1 MLLSKGTKIESLY
14 NNYNLDENA
23 ANSLNWVRLN
33 NSILAKPNIAMIHTQ
48 TPKELLL
55 EKLNEGLTQPVLLSE
70 LPQKQLTE
78 SLNVKN
84 IIDTHILPSMTNKEI
99 KDKILELIN
108 NASQISNQYERDLAF
123 KSLKQLT
130 ALYLAGDVKKVLNDN
145 LTLDEDLQNI
155 KDNLILLNASAVA
168 IDDLRNFVKAGT
180 AAVTPTAKVP
190 VPLSPDEEATIM
202 NNLVGLVSTPAPK
215 PARLFSETPADEAS
229 SSIPFETP
237 SRGMKGLI
245 WNDKT
250 KQDVIKK
257 MNLYGIES
265 LISGRVYFE
274 KYDSFDNE
282 TGGYPQNTAFIQRGD
297 KGLKTNRESINFITK
312 YNLKKRKNVIQ
323 CRCYGK
329 DKNGNDYEEVVGVG
343 FDTFTRDENL
353 KNVLMITFISS
364 PPIDILKRMVRD
376 DYFQGLSDLLILN
389 NLEIYNEYTATAPS
403 EVAETNRTAG
413 DSTNREVPQS
423 PFQSLASAVSST
435 ASYFMGKKP

>member
-55 EKLNEGLTQPVLLSE
+55 EKLNEGLTQPVLQSE

-84 IIDTHILPSMTNKEI
+84 IIDTHILPNMTNKEI

-130 ALYLAGDVKKVLNDN
+130 ALYLAGDVKKVLNDSPTLDDDIELIKAK
-145 LTLDEDLQNI
+145 LTLLAANTDALE
-155 KDNLILLNASAVA
+155 
-168 IDDLRNFVKAGT
+168 DLRNIVKTGT
-180 AAVTPTAKVP
+180 IAPTPTAK
-190 VPLSPDEEATIM
+190 VPLSPDEEAAIM
-202 NNLVGLVSTPAPK
+202 RDIEAMVTTPAPK
-215 PARLFSETPADEAS
+215 PARLFPETSSDEPS
-229 SSIPFETP
+229 SSTTFETP
-237 SRGMKGLI
+237 SKGMKGLAL
-245 WNDKT
+245 NDKT
-250 KQDVIKK
+250 KQDIIQK
-257 MNLYGIES
+257 MNLYGIE
-265 LISGRVYFE
+265 LLTSGRIYFE

-282 TGGYPQNTAFIQRGD
+282 TGAYPANTAFLQRGSL
-297 KGLKTNRESINFITK
+297 GLKTNRESINYVIK
-312 YNLKKRKNVIQ
+312 YNLKKGKNIIQ

-329 DKNGNDYEEVVGVG
+329 DKNGVDKEDVVGVG
-343 FDTFTRDENL
+343 YETFTREENL
-353 KNVLMITFISS
+353 KNVLMITFIATS
-364 PPIDILKRMVRD
+364 PIDVLKKMVRD
-376 DYFQGLSDLLILN
+376 NYFQGLCDLLILN
-389 NLEIYNEYTATAPS
+389 NLEMTNEYTAAAPSAAPS
-403 EVAETNRTAG
+403 EVAETTRTVG
-413 DSTNREVPQS
+413 DSTTREAPPMS
-423 PFQSLASAVSST
+423 PLQSL